1 MEAGMP
7 VEQFLITVA
16 GIVGTVVALRGPI
29 GRAIAARIEGRR
41 PPDDETALEL
51 DDLRAR
57 VTTLEEGQSQL
68 TEVQERLD
76 FAERLLAQER
86 QDRPRLP
93 EQ

>member
-7 VEQFLITVA
+7 LEQFLITVA

-51 DDLRAR
+51 DDLRSR
-57 VTTLEEGQSQL
+57 VATLEEGQSQL

-86 QDRPRLP
+86 QDRPRLS